1 MNHESHEWDEM
12 EKRMVCPSFVSFV
25 FFVVKLCRPVQVPGT
40 LNPEP

>member
-1 MNHESHEWDEM
+1 M
-12 EKRMVCPSFVSFV
+12 EKRMGCLSLVSFV